1 MEILDLNNPV
11 TLGLAI
17 SSLVLLAIAA
27 YFWSL
32 QRQSSRDLHILT
44 EANSDLAT
52 DLALARQSQEQSQ
65 NLNEELKISLS
76 DEQQSNRDFNERVHG
91 AEKTVQAL
99 KIEQQK
105 DHEFNEKRLQQF
117 EENKK
122 QLKIEFEN
130 LAGKILDEKA
140 KVLGESSRS
149 SIDSLLKPFREQIE
163 GFQKRVNDVHTE
175 SVKGNASLESEIKK
189 VLDIGLKMSQ
199 DADNLTTALKG
210 DSQKRGGWGEAQLER
225 TLEMSGLVAGT
236 HFEKQSSFKDADG
249 RRRQTD
255 YLINVPGGKQMII
268 DSKVSLVAYDKVV
281 SADSAEAQA
290 LALNEHANSVKRHI
304 DDLSSKD
311 YTNLIGIRSPSFVL
325 MFMPIEPAYIEALK
339 YEKDLFSYGY
349 ERNIVLVSHTT
360 LIPILRTVAN
370 LWMMER
376 SNEEAREIS
385 EKAGDIFNQVCEVA
399 IRLQKLGGSLTAASN
414 HYNDTLTSLAGRQG
428 LHGKVERFSK
438 LSTRVSKAMPA
449 LEPLHKDLEQGR
461 LELIIEPI
469 EEIEADDAE
478 IESENEELEA
488 EVRLSAD
495 VE

>member
-1 MEILDLNNPV
+1 MEFLDLNNPV
-11 TLGLAI
+11 ILGLVI
-17 SSLVLLAIAA
+17 SGLVLLVVAA

-32 QRQSSRDLHILT
+32 QRQGSRDLQILT

-52 DLALARQSQEQSQ
+52 DLALARQGQEQLQ
-65 NLNEELKISLS
+65 NLNEELKISFS
-76 DEQQSNRDFNERVHG
+76 DEQQRSRDFNEKLHS
-91 AEKTVQAL
+91 AEKTIQAL
-99 KIEQQK
+99 RIEQQK
-105 DHEFNEKRLQQF
+105 DQEYNEKRLQQF
-117 EENKK
+117 EESKK

-140 KVLGESSRS
+140 KVLGETSQS

-189 VLDIGLKMSQ
+189 VLDIGLKMSK
-199 DADNLTTALKG
+199 DADNLTSALKG

-236 HFEKQSSFKDADG
+236 HFEKQTSFKDADG

-281 SADSAEAQA
+281 AADSAESQA
-290 LALNEHANSVKRHI
+290 LALTEHANSVKRHI

-339 YEKDLFSYGY
+339 HEKDLFSYGY
-349 ERNIVLVSHTT
+349 EKNIVLVSHTT

-385 EKAGDIFNQVCEVA
+385 EKAGDIYNQVCEVA

-438 LSTRVSKAMPA
+438 LSTRVSKSMPI

-461 LELIIEPI
+461 LELIIEPVV
-469 EEIEADDAE
+469 EIEPETEDLKSEARLDAE
-478 IESENEELEA
+478 VEE
-488 EVRLSAD
+488 
-495 VE
+495 